1 MVDIAERIN
10 IAARDALNN
19 NIDPNLILLGDEEM
33 KELLEW
39 FNLPGAL
46 GEEAVDKYKIMSMSA
61 LRVGKKN
68 FCKAVQAVD
77 LD

>member
-10 IAARDALNN
+10 KASCDALNN
-19 NIDPNLILLGDEEM
+19 NINPNLILLGNEEM

-39 FNLPGAL
+39 FDLPGTFS
-46 GEEAVDKYKIMSMSA
+46 EENVCKYKIMSMTA

-68 FCKAVQAVD
+68 FCKAVQAID